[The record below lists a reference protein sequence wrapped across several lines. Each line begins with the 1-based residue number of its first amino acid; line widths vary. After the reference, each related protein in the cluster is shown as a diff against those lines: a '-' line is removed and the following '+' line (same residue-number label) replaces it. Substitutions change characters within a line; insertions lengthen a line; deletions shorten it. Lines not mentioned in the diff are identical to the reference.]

1 MINKDS
7 TTPPPTTTA
16 TTTTSSNSINN
27 GTNIYL
33 PSRRVQPQQ
42 TPPTSTTS
50 ESMNMETSPST
61 LSNNT
66 NSITAPSPNSNQ
78 WRHKLT
84 NLKQTFQNVGT
95 PRFHRR
101 PKVLC
106 KLHLILSL
114 YTHAFPSSI
123 SVTES
128 DSTTTSYSPSQYGT
142 TPEATKK
149 SLFHHI
155 IDAMQEDHHMIV
167 VKDRPLSAIKTD
179 LIHAFL
185 SVS

>member
-1 MINKDS
+1 MINNKDS
-7 TTPPPTTTA
+7 TT

-42 TPPTSTTS
+42 TPSTSTTS
-50 ESMNMETSPST
+50 ESMNMENSPST
-61 LSNNT
+61 LSNNA

-106 KLHLILSL
+106 KYHSIFSLHID
-114 YTHAFPSSI
+114 FI
-123 SVTES
+123 FVF
-128 DSTTTSYSPSQYGT
+128 
-142 TPEATKK
+142 
-149 SLFHHI
+149 LF
-155 IDAMQEDHHMIV
+155 Q
-167 VKDRPLSAIKTD
+167 
-179 LIHAFL
+179 
-185 SVS
+185 